1 MSCGPSEVN
10 QADSSTFVFHIA
22 TVFEKPQKKLDIKD
36 ITFSDLASLKKSDPF
51 MYYSIP
57 AIRKAVLYGK
67 EVDSSEISMPISDQ
81 IQRTMRGRSSK
92 NQVTRQSRISFEC
105 YTDLLL
111 EDLTDNFNS
120 VCLDHNEQ
128 KNESMDQNDFF
139 KQLFSC
145 DTKLWL
151 HLCGSSASGV
161 LIIFPMKF
169 ILVKLARILF

>member
-1 MSCGPSEVN
+1 MSRGPNAVS
-10 QADSSTFVFHIA
+10 QADRSTFVFHIA

-57 AIRKAVLYGK
+57 AIRKAVLNGK

-81 IQRTMRGRSSK
+81 ILRTMRDRSSK
-92 NQVTRQSRISFEC
+92 SQVTRQSRMSFEC

-111 EDLTDNFNS
+111 EDPIDNFNS
-120 VCLDHNEQ
+120 VCRDHNDQ
-128 KNESMDQNDFF
+128 KNEPMDQNDFF

-145 DTKLWL
+145 DTKL
-151 HLCGSSASGV
+151 
-161 LIIFPMKF
+161 
-169 ILVKLARILF
+169 